1 MKTFKQ
7 FLGEDRWYD
16 EPEYVNFGNAQ
27 LRQLYG
33 AIQSAEHRGTKIQS
47 PYGHNPEVFIRTR
60 SPVIVNRKTGKKSV
74 STAYG
79 PAQITKSTLDGFM
92 KTEPELFKG
101 LEDYTSRYLAQG
113 KQMLAKG
120 GYGSDKKYGGGGA
133 GDLAGEEFNSPYQQM
148 AGAVMRGKMK
158 ELGIDITKDIT
169 PKDRERFVTSW
180 RGVSRSADPEYY
192 KSIDKF
198 LSGQ

>member
-7 FLGEDRWYD
+7 FLAEDRWYD

-47 PYGHNPEVFIRTR
+47 PYGYNPEVFIRTR
-60 SPVIVNRKTGKKSV
+60 SPVTIDPETGKKSV

-79 PAQITKSTLDGFM
+79 PTQITRSTVSGFM
-92 KTEPELFKG
+92 KKQPQLFKG
-101 LEDYTSRYLAQG
+101 LEDYTSKYLAQG
-113 KQMLAKG
+113 TQMLAKG
-120 GYGSDKKYGGGGA
+120 GYGSNKKYGGGGE
-133 GDLAGEEFNSPYQQM
+133 GDLAGEQYLSPYQQM
-148 AGAVMRGKMK
+148 TGAVMRGKMN
-158 ELGIDITKDIT
+158 ELGIDITKDIS
-169 PKDRERFVTSW
+169 PKDRERFVRSW
-180 RGVSRSADPEYY
+180 RGVSRSADPKYY
-192 KSIDKF
+192 QTIDRF